1 METKWTTNGALLA
14 NIHQAKKLGRSYP
27 AEVESCMANLVR
39 VLSMLDGGVPLGTF
53 RFSFLRP
60 EGGGIYRIGQ
70 TGVDAAREMR
80 LYVAFD
86 ESTRTAYLLGIGT
99 KNTQQRDI
107 AAARQQARR
116 IGKESP

>member
-1 METKWTTNGALLA
+1 METKWKTDGRFLA
-14 NIHQAKKLGRSYP
+14 NVHQAKKLGRTYQ
-27 AEVESCMANLVR
+27 AEVASCMANLKR
-39 VLSMLDGGVPLGTF
+39 VLALLDANVPLGSF

-80 LYVAFD
+80 LYVAF
-86 ESTRTAYLLGIGT
+86 EEAARTAYLLGIGT

-107 AAARQQARR
+107 ASARLQVRR
-116 IGKESP
+116 IGKETP